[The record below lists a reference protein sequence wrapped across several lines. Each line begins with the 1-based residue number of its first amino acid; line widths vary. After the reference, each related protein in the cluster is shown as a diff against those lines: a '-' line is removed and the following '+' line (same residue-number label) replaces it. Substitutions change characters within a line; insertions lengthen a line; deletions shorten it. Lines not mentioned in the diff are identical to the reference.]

1 MMRHANMV
9 GAAFALTALTYGLTR
24 FAYGLLLPSI
34 RAELSLSATAAGWIG
49 GLAFASYCVGVVLA
63 FTLVDRFG
71 ERWITVLAGTAA
83 TGAMAIIVVS
93 WSGWDLGFAMTLGG
107 LSTGLTSPPLASAV
121 ARTLSHPDQVKANGF
136 INSGTAVGIVISGA
150 AALVFSDSWR
160 GLYVAFAGVGVMT
173 TLWLWR
179 TMPPRDTKVVVEKL
193 HWNDVQTSGAVNLLS
208 SSFMVGF
215 ASTAVWTFGA
225 DIMRDEVGFSGN
237 QIALSWIAL
246 GVIGIAG
253 SSTGALVQY
262 LGLPAV
268 HRLAIAMMSLAVVLL
283 AAASAYSPLA
293 FIALGM
299 FGLGYIIATGV
310 LLLWGISIYNR
321 RPALGLSMP
330 FLFVAVGQTAGAPV
344 FGMVLDASGS
354 ITALGAFSI
363 VMASG
368 ARFTAAKKTPF
379 RECRPYK

>member
-93 WSGWDLGFAMTLGG
+93 WSGWGLGFAMTLGG

-299 FGLGYIIATGV
+299 FGRGYIIATGV